1 MILQDVLLPEFI
13 KIDIEA
19 EDKDEAFE
27 ELVAWYCQADK
38 VQKLDKK
45 QSVHDAILDAILARE
60 AKMSTGIHKGIAV
73 PHGKTNAV
81 STMRGVLG
89 ISRKGVQYD
98 SLDGE
103 PVYLLFMIISPMED
117 SEKYLRLLKHLAE
130 LIEIPQFQIELQAQK
145 DPQSAYKV
153 IRKFEEMLSSSPVQN

>member
-13 KIDIEA
+13 KVDMEA

-27 ELVAWYCQADK
+27 ELVAHYCQTDK
-38 VQKLDKK
+38 SNARDEILE
-45 QSVHDAILDAILARE
+45 AIVTRE

-81 STMRGVLG
+81 ETMRGVLG
-89 ISRKGVQYD
+89 ISRKGIQYD

-130 LIEIPQFQIELQAQK
+130 LMEIPQFQIELQSQK
-145 DPQSAYKV
+145 DPQNAYKV
-153 IRKFEEMLSSSPVQN
+153 IRKFEEMLNTDHGN

>member
-13 KIDIEA
+13 KVDMEA

-27 ELVAWYCQADK
+27 ELVSWYCQADK
-38 VQKLDKK
+38 
-45 QSVHDAILDAILARE
+45 SNSHDAILEAIVARE

-73 PHGKTNAV
+73 PHGKTGV
-81 STMRGVLG
+81 VDTMRGVLG

-103 PVYLLFMIISPMED
+103 PVYLLFMIIAPMED
-117 SEKYLRLLKHLAE
+117 SEKHLRLLKHLAE
-130 LIEIPQFQIELQAQK
+130 LMEIPQFQIELQAQK
-145 DPQSAYKV
+145 DPQSAFRI
-153 IRKFEEMLSSSPVQN
+153 IRKFEELLSTQN

>member
-1 MILQDVLLPEFI
+1 MILQDVLIPEFI
-13 KIDIEA
+13 KIDMQA

-27 ELVAWYCQADK
+27 ELVDHYCQADNSNARDEI
-38 VQKLDKK
+38 LE
-45 QSVHDAILDAILARE
+45 AIQERE

-81 STMRGVLG
+81 DTMRGVLG
-89 ISRKGVQYD
+89 ISRRGIQYD

-130 LIEIPQFQIELQAQK
+130 LMEIPQFQVELQSQK
-145 DPQSAYKV
+145 DPQSAFRV
-153 IRKFEEMLSSSPVQN
+153 IRKFEEMLADESQ

>member
-13 KIDIEA
+13 KVDMEA

-27 ELVAWYCQADK
+27 ELVDYYCQADH
-38 VQKLDKK
+38 
-45 QSVHDAILDAILARE
+45 SDARNDILDAILTRE
-60 AKMSTGIHKGIAV
+60 AKMSTGIHQGIAV
-73 PHGKTNAV
+73 PHGKTHAV
-81 STMRGVLG
+81 DTMRGVLG

-98 SLDGE
+98 ALDGE

-130 LIEIPQFQIELQAQK
+130 LMEIPQFQLELQSQK
-145 DPQSAYKV
+145 DPQGAFRV
-153 IRKFEEMLSSSPVQN
+153 IRKFEELLNTKN

>member
-13 KIDIEA
+13 KVDMEA

-27 ELVAWYCQADK
+27 ELVAYYCLADDSPSHDDILNAI
-38 VQKLDKK
+38 QK
-45 QSVHDAILDAILARE
+45 RE

-81 STMRGVLG
+81 PALRGVLG

-98 SLDGE
+98 ALDGE
-103 PVYLLFMIISPMED
+103 PVYLLFMIISPLED

-145 DPQSAYKV
+145 DSQSAFKI
-153 IRKFEEMLSSSPVQN
+153 IRKYEEMLSAQN

>member
-13 KIDIEA
+13 KVDMEA

-27 ELVAWYCQADK
+27 EIVDYFCRIDK
-38 VQKLDKK
+38 
-45 QSVHDAILDAILARE
+45 SNAHDEILEAITVRE

-73 PHGKTNAV
+73 PHGKTKAV
-81 STMRGVLG
+81 KTMRGALG
-89 ISRKGVQYD
+89 ISKKGIQYD

-130 LIEIPQFQIELQAQK
+130 LVENPQFQIDLQVQK
-145 DPQSAYKV
+145 DPQNAYK
-153 IRKFEEMLSSSPVQN
+153 IICKYEEMLSAEN

>member
-13 KIDIEA
+13 KVDLEA

-27 ELVAWYCQADK
+27 ELVDHYCQVDNCGAYDDI
-38 VQKLDKK
+38 LE
-45 QSVHDAILDAILARE
+45 AIVTRE

-81 STMRGVLG
+81 DTMRGVLG

-103 PVYLLFMIISPMED
+103 PVYLLFMIISPLED
-117 SEKYLRLLKHLAE
+117 SERYLRMLKHLAE
-130 LIEIPQFQIELQAQK
+130 LMEIPQFQTELQVQR
-145 DPQSAYKV
+145 DPQGAFKV
-153 IRKFEEMLSSSPVQN
+153 ICKYEEMLSAEN

>member
-13 KIDIEA
+13 KVDMEA

-27 ELVAWYCQADK
+27 ELVDHYCQADNN
-38 VQKLDKK
+38 
-45 QSVHDAILDAILARE
+45 DAYDDILEAIIARE

-73 PHGKTNAV
+73 PHGKTTAV
-81 STMRGVLG
+81 TSMRGVLG
-89 ISRKGVQYD
+89 ISRNGIQYD

-117 SEKYLRLLKHLAE
+117 SERHLRLLKHLAE
-130 LIEIPQFQIELQAQK
+130 LMEIPQFQIELQSQK
-145 DPQSAYKV
+145 DPQSAYRV
-153 IRKFEEMLSSSPVQN
+153 IRKYEELLSAENQ

>member
-1 MILQDVLLPEFI
+1 MILQDVLIPEFI
-13 KIDIEA
+13 KVDMEA

-27 ELVAWYCQADK
+27 ELVDHYCQADNSNAR
-38 VQKLDKK
+38 D
-45 QSVHDAILDAILARE
+45 DILDAIQSRE

-81 STMRGVLG
+81 DTMRGVLG
-89 ISRKGVQYD
+89 ISRKGIQYD

-130 LIEIPQFQIELQAQK
+130 LMEIPQFQIELQSQR
-145 DPQSAYKV
+145 DPQSAFRV
-153 IRKFEEMLSSSPVQN
+153 IRKFEGMLADESQ

>member
-1 MILQDVLLPEFI
+1 VLLQEVLLPEFI

-27 ELVAWYCQADK
+27 ELVAYYCEADNSDAHGEILEA
-38 VQKLDKK
+38 VQM
-45 QSVHDAILDAILARE
+45 RE
-60 AKMSTGIHKGIAV
+60 VKMSTGIHKGIAV

-81 STMRGVLG
+81 KEIRGVLG
-89 ISRKGVQYD
+89 ISKKGVQYD

-117 SEKYLRLLKHLAE
+117 SQQYLGVLKNLTD
-130 LIEIPQFQIELQAQK
+130 LIENPQFRIDLQAQNE
-145 DPQSAYKV
+145 PQGAYRV
-153 IRKFEEMLSSSPVQN
+153 IRKYEELLSGQD

>member
-1 MILQDVLLPEFI
+1 MILQDVLMPEFI
-13 KIDIEA
+13 KVDMEA

-27 ELVAWYCQADK
+27 ELVDFFCQIENLNA
-38 VQKLDKK
+38 
-45 QSVHDAILDAILARE
+45 HDEILEAIAARE

-73 PHGKTNAV
+73 PHGKTRAV

-89 ISRKGVQYD
+89 ISKKGIQYD

-130 LIEIPQFQIELQAQK
+130 LVENPHFQIDLQAQK
-145 DPQSAYKV
+145 EQQSAHKIICKY
-153 IRKFEEMLSSSPVQN
+153 EEMLSAEN

>member
-13 KIDIEA
+13 KIDMEA

-27 ELVAWYCQADK
+27 ELVAHYCQAD
-38 VQKLDKK
+38 
-45 QSVHDAILDAILARE
+45 SSPSHDDILNAIVKRE

-81 STMRGVLG
+81 NTLRGVLG
-89 ISRKGVQYD
+89 ISRKGIEYD

-103 PVYLLFMIISPMED
+103 PVYLLFMIISPLED

-130 LIEIPQFQIELQAQK
+130 LMEIPQFQVELQAQR
-145 DPQSAYKV
+145 DPQSAFRI
-153 IRKFEEMLSSSPVQN
+153 IRKFEEMLSSDSV